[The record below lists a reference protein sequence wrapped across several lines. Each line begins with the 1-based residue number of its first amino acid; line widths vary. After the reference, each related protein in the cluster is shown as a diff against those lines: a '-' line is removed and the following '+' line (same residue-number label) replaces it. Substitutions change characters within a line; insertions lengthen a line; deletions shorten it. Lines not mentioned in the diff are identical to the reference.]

1 MLLTDLIHAKKVFP
15 LITAK
20 VQPQLQDVLAVCER
34 IYFGVED
41 DPKELIHALGNLILV
56 LDPLDELALS
66 LEGSLN
72 KKDG

>member
-41 DPKELIHALGNLILV
+41 NAKELNLALEALMSRLTEI
-56 LDPLDELALS
+56 DELALS